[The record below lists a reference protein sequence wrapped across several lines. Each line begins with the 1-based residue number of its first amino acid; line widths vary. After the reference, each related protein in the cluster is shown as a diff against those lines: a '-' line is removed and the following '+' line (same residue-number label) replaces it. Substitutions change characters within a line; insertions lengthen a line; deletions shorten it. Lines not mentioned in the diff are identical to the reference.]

1 MSEILIIDT
10 ATGITQEHRLD
21 PLPLFDENHPML
33 KIPIPEYTQPLPNP
47 IMTNLVKRLTMT
59 RKLYGGIGLSA
70 NQCGVF
76 ERVFVIGTD
85 HFDLACINPKLIEAS
100 VDVLKMDEGCLS
112 YPGLCVKI
120 DRPIWVQVEFTD
132 EKGQTKQTRL
142 DGLSA
147 RCFLHELDHMNGK
160 RFIEYVGP
168 VALQIAKRKQ
178 EKMLKKVIRHRKKTN
193 DS

>member
-1 MSEILIIDT
+1 MSELLIIDT
-10 ATGITQEHRLD
+10 ATGITQEQRLD

-33 KIPIPEYTQPLPNP
+33 KIQIPEYTQPLPNP

-85 HFDLACINPKLIEAS
+85 HFDLACINPKVIEAS

-132 EKGQTKQTRL
+132 ETGQTKQTRPCPPA
-142 DGLSA
+142 G
-147 RCFLHELDHMNGK
+147 N
-160 RFIEYVGP
+160 
-168 VALQIAKRKQ
+168 
-178 EKMLKKVIRHRKKTN
+178 
-193 DS
+193 